1 MTVNRPSVVV
11 RSKDKAGTIEQTLRG
26 LREQTVETEV
36 ILVDSGST
44 DGTVEIARPYC
55 DQVLTVPASEFSYG
69 GALNLGARHA
79 GGEIV
84 FALSAHCVPASRQ
97 WVEWSLK
104 AYSDDDVVGTMG
116 GDRTPDGKVL
126 TGPARCCLPFP
137 ALRADPTWGF
147 SNHASSW
154 RRRAWERF
162 PFNERLVSCEDKEW
176 MWRVLAA
183 GLCVVVDPRLCVAS
197 RHRRQAGVRALY
209 KRVYREHLVLA
220 EFLDYERPGVG
231 KMLAKWWSDFPYGSR
246 RPPWQRRQRPWRT
259 AELLG
264 EYVGDFV
271 GSGRRGE
278 HTLPV
283 ESWGLGPSAALPRS

>member
-1 MTVNRPSVVV
+1 VVV

-79 GGEIV
+79 GGKIV
-84 FALSAHCVPASRQ
+84 FALSAHCVPSSPH
-97 WVEWSLK
+97 WVEWSLE
-104 AYSDDDVVGTMG
+104 AYADDDVVGTMG
-116 GDRTPDGKVL
+116 EERAPDGTAL
-126 TGPARCCLPFP
+126 TGPTRFTLPFP

-154 RRRAWERF
+154 RKRTWERF
-162 PFNERLVSCEDKEW
+162 PFNERLISCEDKEW

-183 GLCVVVDPRLCVAS
+183 GFCVVADPKLFVAS
-197 RHRRQAGVRALY
+197 QHRRQAGVRALY

-220 EFLDYERPGVG
+220 ELLDYERAGPR
-231 KMLAKWWSDFPYGSR
+231 KMLAKWWSDFPYSSR
-246 RPPWQRRQRPWRT
+246 RPPWQRRLSPWRT